1 MMNKNERIAKI
12 EMALLIMEYKEHWTA
27 ADWAERAALNA
38 ELNEL
43 KKEEA

>member
-12 EMALLIMEYKEHWTA
+12 EMALLVMEYKEHWTA

-43 KKEEA
+43 KREV

>member
-1 MMNKNERIAKI
+1 MNTKRIEQI
-12 EMALLIMEYKEHWTA
+12 ETVLLMMEYKERWTA

-43 KKEEA
+43 KKAEA

>member
-1 MMNKNERIAKI
+1 MINTKRIEQI
-12 EMALLIMEYKEHWTA
+12 ETALLMMEYKEHWTP

-43 KKEEA
+43 KKEV